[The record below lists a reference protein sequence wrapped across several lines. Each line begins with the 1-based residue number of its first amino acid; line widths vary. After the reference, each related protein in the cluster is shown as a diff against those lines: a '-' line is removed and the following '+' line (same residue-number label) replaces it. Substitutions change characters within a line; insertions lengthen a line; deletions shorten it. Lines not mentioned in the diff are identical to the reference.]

1 MNLSLNSICLFNHAR
16 FIQTNS
22 DRTWTSFDVVIALG
36 NEASKALTK
45 ENIPH
50 LKIPHPSGKN
60 YLLNDKKVVDK
71 FLKQCRDYIGEHNAS

>member
-1 MNLSLNSICLFNHAR
+1 MFEKKKEYNFKEGEFLLIDKPLN
-16 FIQTNS
+16 
-22 DRTWTSFDVVIALG
+22 WTSFDVVIALG